1 MESED
6 DESRRPRTTSSGHLE
21 PVDTTENNSVDSSVM
36 HDRGIPGLLPA
47 TQASEKQKKA
57 VVKFRDHAGRAES
70 PPSNLNVRR
79 DSKTVHIDE
88 VASPQSLEY
97 DDSDS
102 SDDDEIQY
110 CDCVAAALQQS
121 LPGTPG
127 RKGIIPYMS
136 IYDTQQQARKRG
148 YWIPGVPVNAKIVK
162 VERNTDRGI
171 HFINT
176 LLYTIELEH
185 GQFRWSVVRNYK
197 DFTLLNNRLM
207 AHRAREQ
214 FMAPIKRTQERFDN
228 YLEHMGI
235 DIIPDHKP
243 DCPYSNQSSKRKR
256 HPKLEVLKRESDGIE
271 ESKHT
276 SAPLASQDSP
286 GDAEEAQKKEVQ
298 MQQAVQSGILEED
311 ADASANSEGSP
322 KRQRRQQ
329 RKKDRHTLPRFP
341 MMPDSMVTNLEH
353 RKELLENWLQMVLH
367 IPINR
372 NHHETAEFLEV
383 SRYSFVNELGGKH
396 TEGFVKKRP
405 GGSRVFLGWKQC
417 CVRYFL
423 PWSKRWLMV
432 RDSFV
437 AYMDHRSEQIRMVLL
452 MDQDFK
458 VAAGGKETEG
468 IPTGLI
474 ITNTQHELHLKCR
487 RLQDTATWKSII
499 EQAMAGIGNTWL
511 QPHRFSSSFPVREN
525 CHAKWFVDAKTYMEY
540 AADMMELAR
549 EEIYITDWWLSPE
562 IYMKRPALEGNYWR
576 LDEILKRK
584 AEQGVK
590 IFILLYKEME
600 MALGLNSIYTKRT
613 LQGLHENIKVM
624 RHPDHYPSTGTF
636 FWAHHEKLLV
646 IDQLISFVGGVDL
659 CFGRWDDHR
668 HLLTD
673 LGSVQYSGAHQVST
687 NMASGLR
694 SLMTAPLTLSPLGL
708 EEHEKVT
715 PRNEKGGRNGSVK
728 HVAVEEVDGPAEAT
742 ERTQETE
749 VEDDEE
755 KDVSEDSE
763 VKKIMEET
771 VFTDKETGGVVVR
784 TLNRFP
790 VDEVTRHS
798 SPADPQKNWKET
810 KTTVVEST
818 SSSGGV
824 VTKTTT
830 TTTTTKVVKDNTLEK
845 EKNKKDLRRAVTSL
859 DRQRKHVPLE
869 ILDKAGPAPSMLEKA
884 TMSGMN
890 FAEAAEKYKEYVESG
905 AVQKEKHRAQTPPN
919 RRKAKKDSKITRA
932 VGNWKSN
939 RAKRKWKQML
949 ESDEATMGYEL
960 DWLRLREMDEKGDG
974 EDQLDGGVKLWY
986 GKDYVNYI
994 AKDFVEVDMPFHDFI
1009 DRGTTPRMPW
1019 HDIHSVTF
1027 GAPARDVARH
1037 FIQRWNATKTEKLK
1051 DDNNYPYLLPKS
1063 YENVRVP
1070 RVFKT
1075 ANASEMVNVQVLRSF
1090 SKWSGLIR
1098 QTEDSIQMAYLS
1110 LIANSKHYIYIEN
1123 QFFVSMIDSV
1133 DVTNEICKVLYNR
1146 IVRAYKEKENFRVYI
1161 MIPLLPGFEGDVG
1174 APGGSSLQAVLHWT
1188 YRSLS
1193 QGPNSL
1199 IQRLKAVMPDPFKY
1213 IHVGSLRTYDQL
1225 GQKLVSEL
1233 IYIHCKLLIV
1243 DDEHVIIGSANIND
1257 RSQCGNRDSEV
1268 CCVYTDVVKERS
1280 MMDGKPYEAGR
1291 FAKSLRM
1298 QCMREH
1304 LGLLPDSRRK
1314 AKFPYAVSCD
1324 DPVADSFYVD
1334 VWQST
1339 AKSNAQIYEE
1349 VFRAYPTDYVETFDE
1364 FQKWTSQIPMSEYS
1378 PQQAEERIR
1387 DLKGVLVDFPL
1398 NFLCRAVLTP
1408 GITSKEGL
1416 VPSAVFT

>member
-1 MESED
+1 MGND
-6 DESRRPRTTSSGHLE
+6 DDGRPRTTSSGQME
-21 PVDTTENNSVDSSVM
+21 PKDTTEHNTVDASIM

-57 VVKFRDHAGRAES
+57 VIRFREHEGRGDS
-70 PPSNLNVRR
+70 PPGELAVRK

-88 VASPQSLEY
+88 ISSPQSLEY
-97 DDSDS
+97 DDCSSS

-136 IYDTQQQARKRG
+136 IYDSQQQARKRG

-185 GQFRWSVVRNYK
+185 GQFRWSVIRNYK
-197 DFTLLNNRLM
+197 DFTILNNRLM

-214 FMAPIKRTQERFDN
+214 LMAPIKRTQERFDN
-228 YLEHMGI
+228 YLEHIGI
-235 DIIPDHKP
+235 DIISDHKP
-243 DCPYSNQSSKRKR
+243 DCPYANQSSKRKK
-256 HPKLEVLKRESDGIE
+256 HPKLEVLKRDADGFE
-271 ESKHT
+271 EASVTKN
-276 SAPLASQDSP
+276 SAPLASMESP
-286 GDAEEAQKKEVQ
+286 GDTEEMQKKEVA
-298 MQQAVQSGILEED
+298 MQQAVQSGILED
-311 ADASANSEGSP
+311 PNATTTSEGSP
-322 KRQRRQQ
+322 KRSRRL

-405 GGSRVFLGWKQC
+405 GGSRVFLGWKHC
-417 CVRYFL
+417 CVRYLL

-437 AYMDHRSEQIRMVLL
+437 AYMDHRTEQIRMVLL
-452 MDQDFK
+452 MDRDFK

-487 RLQDTATWKSII
+487 RVQDTATWKAII
-499 EQAMAGIGNTWL
+499 EQSMSGLGSVWL
-511 QPHRFSSSFPVREN
+511 QPHRFSSSFPIREK
-525 CHAKWFVDAKTYMEY
+525 CHAKWFVEAKTYMEY

-549 EEIYITDWWLSPE
+549 EEIFIADWWLSPE

-584 AEQGVK
+584 AQQGIK

-673 LGSVQYSGAHQVST
+673 LGSVQYSGAHQVNT
-687 NMASGLR
+687 NMQSGLR

-708 EEHEKVT
+708 EEHEKVV
-715 PRNEKGGRNGSVK
+715 PRDGKEQ
-728 HVAVEEVDGPAEAT
+728 HVALKSPVKEEVEEE
-742 ERTQETE
+742 
-749 VEDDEE
+749 DEE
-755 KDVSEDSE
+755 PKTPEPTEEEQAEIVR
-763 VKKIMEET
+763 ITEET
-771 VFTDKETGGVVVR
+771 VFTDKETGGVKVR

-790 VDEVTRHS
+790 VEEVVRHS

-818 SSSGGV
+818 STTGGLS
-824 VTKTTT
+824 TKTTT
-830 TTTTTKVVKDNTLEK
+830 TTTTTTKVIKSVDKYDDK
-845 EKNKKDLRRAVTSL
+845 QKKDVRRVVSSL
-859 DRQRKHVPLE
+859 DRQRKHVPRE
-869 ILDKAGPAPSMLEKA
+869 ILDRAGPAPSMLEKA
-884 TMSGMN
+884 AKSGMD
-890 FAEAAEKYKEYVESG
+890 FAQAAEKYKEYVASG
-905 AVQKEKHRAQTPPN
+905 AVAKEKHRAQTPPN
-919 RRKAKKDSKITRA
+919 RRKNKKEGKISRA

-939 RAKRKWKQML
+939 RAKRKWRQML

-960 DWLRLREMDEKGDG
+960 DWLRLREMDEKEGD
-974 EDQLDGGVKLWY
+974 DQIDGGAKLWY

-1037 FIQRWNATKTEKLK
+1037 YIQRWNATKTEKLK
-1051 DDNNYPYLLPKS
+1051 DDTNYPYLLPKS

-1075 ANASEMVNVQVLRSF
+1075 ATASELVNVQVLRSL
-1090 SKWSGLIR
+1090 SNWSGLIN

-1110 LIANSKHYIYIEN
+1110 LIANSKGTSPPIEEQYIG
-1123 QFFVSMIDSV
+1123 V
-1133 DVTNEICKVLYNR
+1133 
-1146 IVRAYKEKENFRVYI
+1146 
-1161 MIPLLPGFEGDVG
+1161 
-1174 APGGSSLQAVLHWT
+1174 
-1188 YRSLS
+1188 
-1193 QGPNSL
+1193 
-1199 IQRLKAVMPDPFKY
+1199 LKA
-1213 IHVGSLRTYDQL
+1213 
-1225 GQKLVSEL
+1225 
-1233 IYIHCKLLIV
+1233 
-1243 DDEHVIIGSANIND
+1243 
-1257 RSQCGNRDSEV
+1257 
-1268 CCVYTDVVKERS
+1268 
-1280 MMDGKPYEAGR
+1280 
-1291 FAKSLRM
+1291 
-1298 QCMREH
+1298 
-1304 LGLLPDSRRK
+1304 
-1314 AKFPYAVSCD
+1314 
-1324 DPVADSFYVD
+1324 
-1334 VWQST
+1334 
-1339 AKSNAQIYEE
+1339 
-1349 VFRAYPTDYVETFDE
+1349 
-1364 FQKWTSQIPMSEYS
+1364 
-1378 PQQAEERIR
+1378 
-1387 DLKGVLVDFPL
+1387 
-1398 NFLCRAVLTP
+1398 
-1408 GITSKEGL
+1408 
-1416 VPSAVFT
+1416 